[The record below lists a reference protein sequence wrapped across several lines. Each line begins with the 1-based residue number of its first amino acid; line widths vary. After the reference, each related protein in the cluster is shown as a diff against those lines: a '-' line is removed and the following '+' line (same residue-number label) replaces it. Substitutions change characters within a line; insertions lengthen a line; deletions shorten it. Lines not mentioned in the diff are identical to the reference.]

1 MWQLQGQDRLLARLD
16 KTFKLGRF
24 AHAYLLVGPPHV
36 GKRTLAINM
45 AQAANCL
52 DGDRAPCGGCS
63 QCSRIVTGRHA
74 DVVFVGEKVGAE
86 DSGSTSGPGRREI
99 GIESVRELERQ
110 ASLTPNEGNYRVFI
124 FDGAEGMSDEAANAL
139 LKTLEEPPPQVLLL
153 LLTRYEEALL
163 STIRS
168 RCHRLELKPA
178 PLSKVEEVLVNTH
191 SVPEQDAAVLARLS
205 MGCLG
210 WALDALEDPSIM
222 AQRQEALERIDH
234 LAGATLEERF
244 SYAADL
250 ASTFV
255 RDREEALR
263 MMDLWLRWWR
273 DLLMIK
279 EGAEEFIYNI
289 EWVRTL
295 QARSMEYSTPQVVTF
310 IGDIMDTL
318 EALHD
323 NANVRLALEVLMLS
337 LPGKHVAA

>member
-52 DGDRAPCGGCS
+52 DGDRAPCGVCS
-63 QCSRIVTGRHA
+63 QCSRIATGRHA

-139 LKTLEEPPPQVLLL
+139 PENPRRASSASLVAIAHSLRRGPAFDHPL
-153 LLTRYEEALL
+153 
-163 STIRS
+163 

-273 DLLMIK
+273 DLLMMK

-289 EWVRTL
+289 DWCPHIAGQVHGVQHPSGGDLYWGHHGYVGST
-295 QARSMEYSTPQVVTF
+295 AR
-310 IGDIMDTL
+310 
-318 EALHD
+318 
-323 NANVRLALEVLMLS
+323 
-337 LPGKHVAA
+337 